1 MRLQTIAPLMA
12 LLIASSVS
20 AQVQRP
26 LPTAAPVQGATQVQ
40 GGTIE
45 EVVRDTSGTVLSGVT
60 VEARAANGAVLR
72 TETDAAGVYRF
83 ADVPRGNYIVTATRQ
98 GFGLGKNDNA
108 RARRGRVTK
117 IDFNLAPVVETI
129 A

>member
-1 MRLQTIAPLMA
+1 MLLQTIAPLLA

-26 LPTAAPVQGATQVQ
+26 PTAAPVQGATQVQ

-45 EVVRDTSGTVLSGVT
+45 GVVKDTSGKVLSGVT

-83 ADVPRGNYIVTATRQ
+83 ADVSRGNYIVTATRQ

-117 IDFNLAPVVETI
+117 IDFNLAPV
-129 A
+129 